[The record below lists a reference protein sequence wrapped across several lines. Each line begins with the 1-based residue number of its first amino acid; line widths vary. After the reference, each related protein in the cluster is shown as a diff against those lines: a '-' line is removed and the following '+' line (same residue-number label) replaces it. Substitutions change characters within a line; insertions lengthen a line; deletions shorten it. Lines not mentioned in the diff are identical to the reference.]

1 MCGIVGYIGKRNGAP
16 YLIEGLK
23 RLEYRGYD
31 SAGIAYLQRSKIKVI
46 KKQGKIA
53 NLEKYLPEA
62 LSTHVGIAHTRW
74 ATHGEVN
81 DANAHPHLSMNAKVA
96 VIHNG
101 IIDNYVSIKKS
112 LEKEG
117 YVFQS
122 QTDTEVLSNLIEKHL
137 TDNPEQA
144 TQNALHQI
152 TGTYGIA
159 VLFKDFPDCL
169 IGARNGSP
177 LVLGLGQEEMFLASD
192 PNAILGHTRQAIY
205 LDDGEMVVLTHNDY
219 KILTLENK
227 EVHKAVEKIEWAAAE
242 MDKGSFKHFM
252 LKEIFEQPEAVQRA
266 YAHGGRLVPGF
277 GTAKLGG
284 LNLSSSELLQVKQ
297 IRLLAMGTAYYAAMI
312 GAYLLESLAR
322 LPAVAEQGAEL
333 RYRNPVVEK
342 DCLYLAVSQSGETID
357 VLGAMKEIQNRGARV
372 LGICN
377 MVGSTIARESNG
389 GVYIHAGPE
398 IAVASTK
405 AFTSQITILLLF
417 ALLLGRMKHLP
428 LSQGKE
434 LIRELVQVPDKMQQI
449 LAKSEEIRSIALKYK
464 DAKNMLYLGRGINY
478 PVALE
483 GALKLKEISYI
494 HAEGFAAGDIK
505 HGPLALV
512 CAETPSVFILA
523 RGETHDKVIANIQE
537 VKARKGRVLVVSNFM
552 DPRLET
558 LADDL
563 ILVPETREELSP
575 LLTVIPL
582 QLMAYYIAEALGRDI
597 DQPRNL
603 AKSVTVE

>member
-53 NLEKYLPEA
+53 NLEKVLPET

-81 DANAHPHLSMNAKVA
+81 DINAHPHLSMNAKVA

-101 IIDNYVSIKKS
+101 IIDNYASIKKS

-122 QTDTEVLSNLIEKHL
+122 QTDTEVLANLIEKHL
-137 TDNPEQA
+137 KDNPEQA
-144 TQNALHQI
+144 MQDALHQI

-192 PNAILGHTRQAIY
+192 PNAILGHTRQAVY
-205 LDDGEMVVLTHNDY
+205 LDDGEIVVLTHNDY

-227 EVHKAVEKIEWAAAE
+227 EVHKTVEKIEWAAEE
-242 MDKGSFKHFM
+242 MDKGPFQHFM

-297 IRLLAMGTAYYAAMI
+297 IRLIAMGTAYYAAMI

-405 AFTSQITILLLF
+405 AFTSQITILLLL

-428 LSQGKE
+428 LSQGKQ
-434 LIRELVQVPDKMQQI
+434 LIQELVQVPDKMQQI
-449 LAKSEEIRSIALKYK
+449 LARSAEIRAIALKYK

-582 QLMAYYIAEALGRDI
+582 QLMAYYIAAALGRDI

>member
-53 NLEKYLPEA
+53 NLEKILPKT

-101 IIDNYVSIKKS
+101 IIDNYAIIKKS

-122 QTDTEVLSNLIEKHL
+122 QTDTEVLANLIEKHL

-144 TQNALHQI
+144 TQTALHQI

-177 LVLGLGQEEMFLASD
+177 LVMGLGQEEMFLASD

-227 EVHKAVEKIEWAAAE
+227 EVHKTVEKIEWAAEE
-242 MDKGSFKHFM
+242 MEKGSFPHFM

-266 YAHGGRLVPGF
+266 YAHGGRLVPDF

-284 LNLSSSELLQVKQ
+284 LNLSSSELLQVQQ
-297 IRLLAMGTAYYAAMI
+297 IRLIAMGTAYYASMI

-405 AFTSQITILLLF
+405 AFTSQITILLLLS
-417 ALLLGRMKHLP
+417 LLLGRMKHLP
-428 LSQGKE
+428 LSRGKQ
-434 LIRELVQVPDKMQQI
+434 LIQELVQVPDKMQQL
-449 LAKSEEIRSIALKYK
+449 LAKSEEIRTIALKYK

-512 CAETPSVFILA
+512 CEETPSVFILA

-537 VKARKGRVLVVSNFM
+537 VKARKGRVLVVANFM
-552 DPRLET
+552 DSRLET

-563 ILVPETREELSP
+563 ILVPETKEELSP

>member
-1 MCGIVGYIGKRNGAP
+1 
-16 YLIEGLK
+16 
-23 RLEYRGYD
+23 
-31 SAGIAYLQRSKIKVI
+31 
-46 KKQGKIA
+46 
-53 NLEKYLPEA
+53 
-62 LSTHVGIAHTRW
+62 
-74 ATHGEVN
+74 
-81 DANAHPHLSMNAKVA
+81 
-96 VIHNG
+96 
-101 IIDNYVSIKKS
+101 
-112 LEKEG
+112 
-117 YVFQS
+117 
-122 QTDTEVLSNLIEKHL
+122 
-137 TDNPEQA
+137 
-144 TQNALHQI
+144 
-152 TGTYGIA
+152 
-159 VLFKDFPDCL
+159 
-169 IGARNGSP
+169 
-177 LVLGLGQEEMFLASD
+177 
-192 PNAILGHTRQAIY
+192 
-205 LDDGEMVVLTHNDY
+205 
-219 KILTLENK
+219 
-227 EVHKAVEKIEWAAAE
+227 
-242 MDKGSFKHFM
+242 
-252 LKEIFEQPEAVQRA
+252 
-266 YAHGGRLVPGF
+266 
-277 GTAKLGG
+277 
-284 LNLSSSELLQVKQ
+284 LNLSTPELLQVKQ

-405 AFTSQITILLLF
+405 AFTSQITILLLL

-428 LSQGKE
+428 LSQGKQ
-434 LIRELVQVPDKMQQI
+434 LIQELVQVPDKMQQI
-449 LAKSEEIRSIALKYK
+449 LAKSEEIRAIALKYK
-464 DAKNMLYLGRGINY
+464 AAKNMLYLGRGINY

-523 RGETHDKVIANIQE
+523 KGETHDKVIANIQE

>member
-53 NLEKYLPEA
+53 NLEKVLPET

-81 DANAHPHLSMNAKVA
+81 DINAHPHLSMNAKVA

-101 IIDNYVSIKKS
+101 IIDNYASIKKS

-122 QTDTEVLSNLIEKHL
+122 QTDTEVLANLIEKHL
-137 TDNPEQA
+137 KDNPEQA
-144 TQNALHQI
+144 MQDALHQI

-192 PNAILGHTRQAIY
+192 PNAILGHTRQAVY
-205 LDDGEMVVLTHNDY
+205 LDDGEIVVLTHNDY

-227 EVHKAVEKIEWAAAE
+227 EVHKTVEKIEWAAEE
-242 MDKGSFKHFM
+242 MDKGPFQHFM

-297 IRLLAMGTAYYAAMI
+297 IRLIAMGTAYYAAMI

-405 AFTSQITILLLF
+405 AFTSQITILLLL

-428 LSQGKE
+428 LSQGKQ
-434 LIRELVQVPDKMQQI
+434 LIQELVQVPDKMQQI
-449 LAKSEEIRSIALKYK
+449 LARSAEIRAIALKYK

-582 QLMAYYIAEALGRDI
+582 QLMAYYIAAALGRDI

-603 AKSVTVE
+603 AKSVTAE